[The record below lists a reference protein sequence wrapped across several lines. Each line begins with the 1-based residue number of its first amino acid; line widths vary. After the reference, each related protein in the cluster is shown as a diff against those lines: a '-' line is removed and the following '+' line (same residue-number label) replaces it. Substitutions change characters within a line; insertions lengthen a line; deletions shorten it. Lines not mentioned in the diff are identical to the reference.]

1 MFINICLFLCRVP
14 VLPLCIR
21 RECERLANLF
31 SLIAEAKR
39 DGDSEAVE
47 YYRSFIWKEVA

>member
-1 MFINICLFLCRVP
+1 MLNICFFLCRLP
-14 VLPLCIR
+14 FLPLCIR